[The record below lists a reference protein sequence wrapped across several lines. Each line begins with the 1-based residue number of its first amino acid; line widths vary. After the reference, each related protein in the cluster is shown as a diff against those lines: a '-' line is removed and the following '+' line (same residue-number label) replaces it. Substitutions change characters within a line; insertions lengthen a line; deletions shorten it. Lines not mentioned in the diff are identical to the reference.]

1 MRTNRLLS
9 PYHKLKLIQRRFDW
23 YNYESTTIKDALV
36 KIQKN
41 TFLKIKNTV
50 GEDTLNKYAN
60 LNLLEALIVPLK
72 EALLFVFDEKSRKF
86 IETNIAIG
94 MSPDFNINA
103 KCIKLS
109 NPYFGFIILL
119 NYGIMH
125 LSYELLK
132 LGLSL
137 FFKRME
143 VNHFQENVRKLLNN
157 FVRKRHFT
165 YTGFRLKSNDEI
177 ILLSHLI
184 DGVELTILCHEFSH
198 FNKNHFNQAIEKEEF
213 LFGERFITLNYDQE
227 SEKEAD
233 IGAMELIFKTNFIP
247 TQFKDKFIPLFASSS
262 IILYLILDLH
272 EKFLKI
278 KSNSHPPARVR
289 KEYIME
295 FLLNS
300 CNIPLE
306 HFVIANHF
314 EKCLKILSS
323 D

>member
-1 MRTNRLLS
+1 MRTNKLLS
-9 PYHKLKLIQRRFDW
+9 PYHKLKLIQRRFDL
-23 YNYESTTIKDALV
+23 YNFEGTTLKEAIPKIPKNAFLRIKKNAIEDAL
-36 KIQKN
+36 
-41 TFLKIKNTV
+41 
-50 GEDTLNKYAN
+50 NKSAD
-60 LNLLEALIVPLK
+60 LNLLELLIVRLK
-72 EALLFVFDEKSRKF
+72 ESLLFILDEKSKNF
-86 IETNIAIG
+86 IKTNVAIG
-94 MSPDFNINA
+94 MSPDYSINA

-119 NYGIMH
+119 DYGIMH

-137 FFKRME
+137 FFKRM
-143 VNHFQENVRKLLNN
+143 NINLFQKNVIKLLDN
-157 FVRKRHFT
+157 FVKKKFFT

-177 ILLSHLI
+177 ELLSHLI
-184 DGVELTILCHEFSH
+184 EGVEFIILCHEFSH
-198 FNKNHFNQAIEKEEF
+198 FNKNHFNQAIEKEEY
-213 LFGERFITLNYDQE
+213 LFGERFTTLNYNQKL
-227 SEKEAD
+227 EKEAD

-247 TQFKDKFIPLFASSS
+247 KQFKDEFIPLFASSS
-262 IILYLILDLH
+262 IILYLILDLL

-278 KSNSHPPARVR
+278 KSNSHPPAKVR

-314 EKCLKILSS
+314 EKCFKEIWL
-323 D
+323 